1 MSGVPKT
8 QRPTL
13 KVILVGSSGVGK
25 TCLISTYFR
34 QSFDFE
40 TPPTVAPAYS
50 CSDINYYIN
59 KNETIRPT
67 VGANS
72 ITANVSL
79 KETKVVLNIWDTAG
93 QERYQSVSKL
103 FFRDSDV
110 AFVCF
115 EAGEPESTKEVP
127 NWVKRVRDEVPCC
140 AIFFV
145 MMKCD
150 LHTPQEIAEIK
161 AQAKLE
167 FSEFNGKDVFVTSA
181 LAKEGINELFQAAAE
196 MYKSKVVHSQMA
208 NRTLEAKKDGKG
220 GCC

>member
-1 MSGVPKT
+1 MAMSGVPKT

-50 CSDINYYIN
+50 CSDV
-59 KNETIRPT
+59 KKADGTQ
-67 VGANS
+67 
-72 ITANVSL
+72 VSL
-79 KETKVVLNIWDTAG
+79 QIWDTAG

-145 MMKCD
+145 MTKCD

-161 AQAKLE
+161 AQAKSE
-167 FSEFNGKDVFVTSA
+167 FAEFNGKDVFVTSA

>member
-1 MSGVPKT
+1 MAMSGVPKT

-50 CSDINYYIN
+50 CSDV
-59 KNETIRPT
+59 KKADGTQ
-67 VGANS
+67 
-72 ITANVSL
+72 VSL
-79 KETKVVLNIWDTAG
+79 QIWDTAG

-196 MYKSKVVHSQMA
+196 MYKSKVIHSQMTST
-208 NRTLEAKKDGKG
+208 TLEAKKDGKG